1 MTLLIIFHYRR
12 IGWCPIYIIRSDKMS
27 DKDVE
32 LEIDGKGNIR
42 IPWKVV
48 LIVLGLVGAALGVG
62 EDVFQSI
69 LNTVEG

>member
-1 MTLLIIFHYRR
+1 MN
-12 IGWCPIYIIRSDKMS
+12 GWRVIEMG

-48 LIVLGLVGAALGVG
+48 LIVLGMTAAALGIG
-62 EDVFQSI
+62 EDAFNAI
-69 LNTVEG
+69 IDAVEG

>member
-1 MTLLIIFHYRR
+1 
-12 IGWCPIYIIRSDKMS
+12 MS

-48 LIVLGLVGAALGVG
+48 LIVLGMVAAAMGIG
-62 EDVFQSI
+62 EDAFNTI
-69 LNTVEG
+69 LDAVEG

>member
-1 MTLLIIFHYRR
+1 MRR
-12 IGWCPIYIIRSDKMS
+12 KHLFEEDDKMS

-69 LNTVEG
+69 LDTVEG

>member
-1 MTLLIIFHYRR
+1 MRGKYLFEED
-12 IGWCPIYIIRSDKMS
+12 DKMS

-48 LIVLGLVGAALGVG
+48 LIVLGLVGAALGIG

-69 LNTVEG
+69 LDTVEG

>member
-1 MTLLIIFHYRR
+1 MER
-12 IGWCPIYIIRSDKMS
+12 IRDTGVMKMS

-69 LNTVEG
+69 LDTVEG

>member
-1 MTLLIIFHYRR
+1 MNETI
-12 IGWCPIYIIRSDKMS
+12 
-27 DKDVE
+27 
-32 LEIDGKGNIR
+32 EIDTDGDGKGNIK

-69 LNTVEG
+69 LDTVEG

>member
-1 MTLLIIFHYRR
+1 
-12 IGWCPIYIIRSDKMS
+12 MS

-32 LEIDGKGNIR
+32 IETGKGNIK

-48 LIVLGLVGAALGVG
+48 LIVLGIAAAALGIG

-69 LNTVEG
+69 LDTVEG

>member
-1 MTLLIIFHYRR
+1 MQQVN
-12 IGWCPIYIIRSDKMS
+12 GWRVIEMG

-48 LIVLGLVGAALGVG
+48 LIVLGMAAAALGIG
-62 EDVFQSI
+62 EDAFNAI
-69 LNTVEG
+69 IDAVEG

>member
-1 MTLLIIFHYRR
+1 
-12 IGWCPIYIIRSDKMS
+12 MS

-32 LEIDGKGNIR
+32 IETEKGNIK

-48 LIVLGLVGAALGVG
+48 LIVLGIAAAALGIG

-69 LNTVEG
+69 LDTVEG

>member
-1 MTLLIIFHYRR
+1 MDDEGVIE
-12 IGWCPIYIIRSDKMS
+12 MS

-48 LIVLGLVGAALGVG
+48 LIVLGMAAAAMGLG

-69 LNTVEG
+69 LDAVEG